1 MCGFARAAQLIDNIL
16 QLLAQ
21 ENRDDRWRRLC
32 RTQTM
37 IVARNRGGLAQQ
49 IRVSVN
55 CFHDARQNQ
64 KELYIFVR
72 RLARIHHVDAVVARQ
87 GPVVVLTGTIDSVKW
102 FLIQQTGQTVMS
114 CDTLHRLHDHLV
126 AIDCQIDLAIGWC

>member
-1 MCGFARAAQLIDNIL
+1 
-16 QLLAQ
+16 
-21 ENRDDRWRRLC
+21 
-32 RTQTM
+32 M

-72 RLARIHHVDAVVARQ
+72 RLTRFIMLMPSSLVRDQLLCLPEPLIPSNGFSCSRQ
-87 GPVVVLTGTIDSVKW
+87 VRP
-102 FLIQQTGQTVMS
+102 
-114 CDTLHRLHDHLV
+114 
-126 AIDCQIDLAIGWC
+126 

>member
-1 MCGFARAAQLIDNIL
+1 MIAGGASAAP
-16 QLLAQ
+16 
-21 ENRDDRWRRLC
+21 R
-32 RTQTM
+32 
-37 IVARNRGGLAQQ
+37 LAQQ

-64 KELYIFVR
+64 KKLYIFVR

-102 FLIQQTGQTVMS
+102 FLMQQTGQTVMS

-126 AIDCQIDLAIGWC
+126 VIDCQIDLAIGWC